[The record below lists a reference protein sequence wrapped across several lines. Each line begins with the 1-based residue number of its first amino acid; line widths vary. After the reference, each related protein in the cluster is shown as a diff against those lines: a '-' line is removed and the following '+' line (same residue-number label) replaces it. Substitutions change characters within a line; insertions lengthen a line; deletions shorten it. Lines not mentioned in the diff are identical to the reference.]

1 MWCIYVQAHQPMY
14 SIFFF
19 FFFGMEIKN
28 KPVSSYLWCSR
39 GISGVP
45 YDLTYNEYALF

>member
-14 SIFFF
+14 SN

-28 KPVSSYLWCSR
+28 KPVSSYLWWSR
-39 GISGVP
+39 GISDIP